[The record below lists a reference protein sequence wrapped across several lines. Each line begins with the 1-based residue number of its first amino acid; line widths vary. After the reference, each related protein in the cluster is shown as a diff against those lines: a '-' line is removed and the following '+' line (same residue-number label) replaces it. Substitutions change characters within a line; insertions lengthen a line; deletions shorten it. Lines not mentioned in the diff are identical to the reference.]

1 MIMKHTLNIVL
12 LASFLL
18 LPVITFGQEEDTG
31 VRVKKSVSPRNS
43 DGSYTITLE
52 TYATGETEVE
62 MTDYPADIVLILD
75 LSTSMSGSRGS
86 TQRVTT
92 DVDLSYNQVNDA
104 LLSFDGPSY
113 LWERENFNSS
123 SDAQGD
129 GTFETDFQYQ
139 LYGLYKNN
147 RYYIY
152 FIHPQKGFTFL
163 PKDGSDNYYYAGT
176 SAGNTQI
183 THENLTPPDNAAY
196 YTTSADGTFHFPANG
211 HLFTG
216 TSSRIRDLRKS
227 LYDFID
233 EIYANAT
240 TKINPDGTTSSRSL
254 NHMVAVVSFEKNT
267 HRLIGLTSILDGVT
281 PYKSIFDRLLFQLA
295 SGTIPTP
302 AFQEA
307 NSILSVQSDRTRTI
321 VFFTD
326 GKPDSGN
333 DINSQGRYDSTIK
346 VAKVSKDPNGEDATV
361 YTVAMLGASPQPGE
375 ATPIWEFMNY
385 ISSNYPNATGTN
397 SPGDV
402 EQSGYYFDVSDDNA
416 DLSSVFLSIASN
428 IKAESDNP
436 SVEAHTQVRDALSSS
451 FTVPDGF
458 DASKVVVYTVDID
471 RDGNWYPVPDHT
483 VPAAPNDPTGH
494 VVALTKVTTD
504 DYLTDPTKVKVTT
517 GTDAQGHNTV
527 WVEGF
532 DFVRDDS
539 SLGAGDGNWVGQRYK
554 NGQFFYAG
562 KKLVIEFNIVTI
574 GEATG
579 GDDTSTNTADS
590 GVYIMNPETGEYTSL
605 INYEIPHTNLPINI
619 IIKKKGL
626 RHGQS
631 ATFQIETSP
640 FLLDDNGDIV
650 YNDIG
655 KPASKYAQN
664 AEKWDDLTKLIITN
678 KGEDGAEVT
687 KVLRSFEPDRVYRI
701 REDDWGWSYTV
712 IGNNGAVNIPNTS
725 TVEVNPFVFENI
737 ENTNAV
743 KHAEAVTINHFSRKG
758 SPGTASVESYKSSK
772 VESFTTPSDSGK

>member
-1 MIMKHTLNIVL
+1 MKHTLNIL
-12 LASFLL
+12 MLASSLL
-18 LPVITFGQEEDTG
+18 LPVTALGQEEDTG
-31 VRVKKSVSPRNS
+31 VRVNKSVSPRNS

-62 MTDYPADIVLILD
+62 MNDVPADIVLVLD
-75 LSTSMSGSRGS
+75 LSTSMGGHRGDLLE
-86 TQRVTT
+86 VT
-92 DVDLSYNQVNDA
+92 DPNELSLSYNDVVN
-104 LLSFDGPSY
+104 SGNNY
-113 LWERENFNSS
+113 VYWY
-123 SDAQGD
+123 
-129 GTFETDFQYQ
+129 ETHGYGYQ
-139 LYGLYKNN
+139 ISGFKKGNN
-147 RYYIY
+147 YYIY
-152 FIHPQKGFTFL
+152 WLAPGAGINFLKTNGEIINVRATDYDINLATIPDDPDLATSTNPNEKIVTFAAGIPGKDHPVGIAYDATN
-163 PKDGSDNYYYAGT
+163 PA
-176 SAGNTQI
+176 
-183 THENLTPPDNAAY
+183 HENY
-196 YTTSADGTFHFPANG
+196 CHS
-211 HLFTG
+211 HLHKA
-216 TSSRIRDLRKS
+216 SSRLKE
-227 LYDFID
+227 LENAVCEFID
-233 EIYANAT
+233 QINENDLYKTTDDGGVEPRNSRLGNRLAVYTFCVAT
-240 TKINPDGTTSSRSL
+240 PTEVQSL
-254 NHMVAVVSFEKNT
+254 QY
-267 HRLIGLTSILDGVT
+267 LTGGDGVT
-281 PYKSIFDRLLFQLA
+281 TGNVETLKNSVRAFIMK
-295 SGTIPTP
+295 SGTKPLQ
-302 AFQEA
+302 AFNKA
-307 NSILSVQSDRTRTI
+307 YDALPVNSNRTRTV

-326 GKPDSGN
+326 GQTDAPEDELVEAN
-333 DINSQGRYDSTIK
+333 RIK
-346 VAKVSKDPNGEDATV
+346 NRKSATL
-361 YTVAMLGASPQPGE
+361 YSIGMFGSNE
-375 ATPIWEFMNY
+375 AGMEAVQNY
-385 ISSNYPNATGTN
+385 MDRVSSNYLNATTIN
-397 SPGDV
+397 NGDRV
-402 EQSGYYFDVSDDNA
+402 SNEYYFDVSSEGN
-416 DLSSVFLSIASN
+416 LSQVFTKIAGSI
-428 IKAESDNP
+428 IAESDNP

-532 DFVRDDS
+532 NFVQDDS